1 MNWTPSSVFRLLPS
15 YSATPVNVTAQ
26 PSSMRTGETP
36 NRFMKMLWRHATS
49 TAWAENMEA
58 CPGVPVVSMHQV
70 VGGELLELLLF
81 GQQRTVQLPVENEN
95 HCVDHGPKSLNC
107 STSWLPPCLGGS
119 VGREPDS
126 LLDALPWSA
135 NEFLRFKNVLC
146 SVF

>member
-1 MNWTPSSVFRLLPS
+1 
-15 YSATPVNVTAQ
+15 
-26 PSSMRTGETP
+26 
-36 NRFMKMLWRHATS
+36 
-49 TAWAENMEA
+49 MEA

-95 HCVDHGPKSLNC
+95 HCVDHGPESLNC

-135 NEFLRFKNVLC
+135 NEIVRLKKCAVFDDFRSFLRVRTLDGQDDEGFALGDVPSFNA
-146 SVF
+146 